1 MSNKTQNIK
10 SYKIVYPQ
18 IYSYTL
24 PELKPNEGSQ
34 KIGYTEKKNVHDRI
48 LQQVK
53 TAAFRLNYN
62 LIWSAPAF
70 FKGNK
75 ESFVDKLFHKF
86 LEKKGIERR
95 LELGQ
100 EWFYFNGEPLK
111 SKDLFDLFREE
122 KFSALQNDNG
132 KIEYKLRFEQQEAVN
147 KAIDYFEKTEK
158 GEFLWNAKPRFGK
171 TLASYDLAKQLNAS
185 KVLIVTNR
193 PAIANSWFD
202 DFEMF
207 VKGYAF
213 ISEATS
219 LKKRATL
226 TREQHIATRP
236 IKPLITFLSLQDLK
250 GSKYFGGNYNKLRWV
265 ADLDWD
271 LLIIDEAH
279 EGVDTSRTDA
289 AFDVIKR
296 KHTLHLSGT
305 PFKALANEKFPK
317 EAIYNWTY
325 LDEQKIKQI
334 EIEEDEVG
342 EHTDLPDLKL
352 FTYRIS
358 QMITNEVNEGI
369 EIENETRDYA
379 FDLNE
384 FFRAKNKK
392 FVHEEDVKEFL
403 KNLSTNKKYPFS
415 SPELREELKHTFW
428 YVGNR
433 VDSVKAL
440 EKLLKDDPVFKDY
453 KVIVAAGDGRS
464 FEEEEND
471 IKANEKSFEKV
482 KTAIDENDKTI
493 TLSCGQLTTGVT
505 IKEWT
510 AVLMLTDIKTPSLYM
525 QAAFRA
531 QNPYKEFRND
541 ELYFKKSAYLFDFAP
556 TRVLE
561 IYDQFSNGLN
571 PKAVNGEIT
580 EKDREENIKELLN
593 FFPVISEDANGQM
606 IELDANKVL
615 TFPNALAAT
624 EIVQARF
631 MTNLLF
637 NDSLKGVFNFPKEVE
652 DILDKMQV
660 EKNKRV
666 QRSSNS
672 LDLDDAK
679 KVNNN
684 KTKEI
689 NTNTEIILGE
699 KIFKT
704 NTERVVE
711 NLIEKNKE
719 QILTD
724 ELVDK
729 VSDIAKPLIAK
740 YKEVYKTTQADTKE
754 ITKQLEEKVKHIAEE
769 YNNAELKDGEVLKQ
783 KLINVIEKDFV
794 VDKVTQKEEEKVEKV
809 QKTKEDEIRDR
820 LRSFTRTIPMF
831 IMANDSKD
839 EITID
844 NFDLEID
851 DKDFLQLTSITKEEF
866 HKLRDGFD
874 FEEDGERKR
883 FQGVFN
889 KYRFNAS
896 IAEFRAKKEQ
906 LSNYFTAD
914 EDIFELIPNQKTNQI
929 FTPKKVVQLMINHLE
944 EHDPNLFCRTDS
956 TFIDLYMKSGMYIT
970 EIVKKLFNNTRS
982 KYYSSDHDCLKHI
995 LENQVYGLAP
1005 TAILQSITQSYI
1017 FGFDVENKITRKN
1030 FIQHDITSETKEGN
1044 AKEKLQELL
1053 NFTENMKFDAVV
1065 GNPPYQDEE
1074 ETNNRKS
1081 PIYPYFYDSSFII
1094 AKTSILIS
1102 PARFLFDAG
1111 LTNKKWNKKMLND
1124 DHLKVLLYEDDASKI
1139 FPNTDIKGGV
1149 TVIKRDENFT
1159 YGRIEQFIKND
1170 DIRKLYERIKK
1181 FKFSPLSDI
1190 IIGGR
1195 ADFLMNEKFHKA
1207 YPNAKND
1214 LLSAI
1219 QESASLKGK
1228 QIPKSLAPGSDNE
1241 IVTST
1246 LEILSYAFVPEK
1258 PSDVNNYYEIVG
1270 VIKNRRV
1277 SSWVKKEYLTTRRP
1291 ENNNI
1296 DFYKVFIPKSMG
1308 SGAFG
1313 ESLSQPLVGCPG
1325 MTSTP
1330 TFLRIGMFNT
1340 INEADNCAKYIKS
1353 KFARALL
1360 GIKKVTQD
1368 NAVPVWENIPLQ
1380 DFSKKSDIA
1389 WTKSLEEID
1398 IQLFR
1403 KYQLSDEEILF
1414 IEEKVQS
1421 MD

>member
-1 MSNKTQNIK
+1 MSNITQNIK
-10 SYKIVYPQ
+10 SYKVVYPQ

-34 KIGYTEKKNVHDRI
+34 KIGYTEQKNVHDRI

-53 TAAFRLNYN
+53 TAAFRLNYE
-62 LIWSAPAF
+62 LLWSAPAF
-70 FKGNK
+70 FKDSK
-75 ESFVDKLFHKF
+75 ENFIDKLFHKF
-86 LEKKGIERR
+86 LEKKGIQRKW
-95 LELGQ
+95 ELGQ

-111 SKDLFDLFREE
+111 SKDLFDLFRKE

-132 KIEYKLRFEQQEAVN
+132 KIDYALRFEQNEAVE
-147 KAIDYFEKTEK
+147 KAIDYFQKNEK

-171 TLASYDLAKQLNAS
+171 TLASYDLAKRLGAN

-207 VKGYAF
+207 VDGYNF
-213 ISEATS
+213 ISETSS
-219 LKKRATL
+219 LKNRATL

-265 ADLDWD
+265 ADLEWD

-279 EGVDTSRTDA
+279 EGVDTGRTDA

-325 LDEQKIKQI
+325 LDEQKIKQL
-334 EIEEDEVG
+334 ELEEGETG

-358 QMITNEVNEGI
+358 QMITDEVNEGI
-369 EIENETRDYA
+369 EIDNETRDYA

-384 FFRAKNKK
+384 FFRAKDKK
-392 FVHEEDVKEFL
+392 FVHEDDVKEFL

-415 SPELREELKHTFW
+415 TPELREELKHTFW

-440 EKLLKDDPVFKDY
+440 EKLLKEDPIFKDY

-471 IKANEKSFEKV
+471 FKANESSFQKV
-482 KTAIDENDKTI
+482 KKAIAENDKTI

-505 IKEWT
+505 VKEWT
-510 AVLMLTDIKTPSLYM
+510 AVLMLTDIKSPSLYM

-531 QNPYKEFRND
+531 QNPFKEFRNG

-561 IYDQFSNGLN
+561 IYDQFANGLN
-571 PKAVNGEIT
+571 PKAVKGEIT

-593 FFPVISEDANGQM
+593 FFPVISEDVNGEM

-666 QRSSNS
+666 QRSTNT

-679 KVNNN
+679 AVNNN

-689 NTNTEIILGE
+689 NQNTEIILGE

-704 NTERVVE
+704 NTERVVD
-711 NLIEKNKE
+711 NLLELNAE
-719 QILTD
+719 QIQAD
-724 ELVDK
+724 ELVEK
-729 VSDIAKPLIAK
+729 VSEVAEPLIAK
-740 YKEVYKTTQADTKE
+740 YKEVYKATQAETKE
-754 ITKQLEEKVKHIAEE
+754 VTKQIEEKVKALAEE
-769 YNNAELKDGEVLKQ
+769 FNNAEVKDSEALKQ
-783 KLINVIEKDFV
+783 KLIDTIELDFV
-794 VDKVTQKEEEKVEKV
+794 TNKVTQKEDEKVEKV

-831 IMANDSKD
+831 IMANDSKE

-851 DKDFLQLTSITKEEF
+851 DNDFLELTSITKEEF

-874 FEEDGERKR
+874 YEEDGERKT

-896 IAEFRAKKEQ
+896 IAEFRLKKDQ
-906 LSNYFTAD
+906 FANYFTAE

-929 FTPKKVVQLMINHLE
+929 FTPRNVVKMMINQLE
-944 EHDPNLFCRTDS
+944 EHDPTLFTRTDS
-956 TFIDLYMKSGMYIT
+956 TLIDLYMKSGMYIT
-970 EIVKKLFNNTRS
+970 EIVKKLFHNTR
-982 KYYSSDHDCLKHI
+982 KHYQSDEDCLKHI

-1005 TAILQSITQSYI
+1005 TPILHGITQSYI
-1017 FGFDVENKITRKN
+1017 FGFDIENSISRNN
-1030 FIQHDITSETKEGN
+1030 FVQHDITPEAKEGK
-1044 AKEKLQELL
+1044 AKEKLQELFNL
-1053 NFTENMKFDAVV
+1053 KENMKFDAVV
-1065 GNPPYQDEE
+1065 GNPPYQDK
-1074 ETNNRKS
+1074 TTGDS
-1081 PIYPYFYDSSFII
+1081 TQMPPIYHHFMDASYTISDVVC
-1094 AKTSILIS
+1094 LIS
-1102 PARFLFDAG
+1102 PARFLFNAG
-1111 LTNKKWNKKMLND
+1111 ATPSAWNRKMLCD
-1124 DHLKVLLYEDDASKI
+1124 KHLKVLYFEQDSAKV

-1149 TVIKRDENFT
+1149 AVTIRDNNKNF
-1159 YGRIEQFIKND
+1159 GAIETFTSYSELNSILKKVVHKTDSFLSEIIYSAFSYQFDETIHIEHPEVESKLSKGHKND
-1170 DIRKLYERIKK
+1170 IFSGIFNTLPDI
-1181 FKFSPLSDI
+1181 FTT
-1190 IIGGR
+1190 
-1195 ADFLMNEKFHKA
+1195 HK
-1207 YPNAKND
+1207 
-1214 LLSAI
+1214 
-1219 QESASLKGK
+1219 
-1228 QIPKSLAPGSDNE
+1228 PKSDQTYIKFYG
-1241 IVTST
+1241 
-1246 LEILSYAFVPEK
+1246 LSQTKREY
-1258 PSDVNNYYEIVG
+1258 
-1270 VIKNRRV
+1270 R
-1277 SSWVKKEYLTTRRP
+1277 WVKKSYIRNHPTT
-1291 ENNNI
+1291 
-1296 DFYKVFIPKSMG
+1296 DKYKVWLPNANG
-1308 SGAFG
+1308 SGTLGEVLSSPLIGKPTEGATQTFISIGAFDSV
-1313 ESLSQPLVGCPG
+1313 E
-1325 MTSTP
+1325 
-1330 TFLRIGMFNT
+1330 
-1340 INEADNCAKYIKS
+1340 EAERTLKYIKT
-1353 KFARALL
+1353 KFARTML
-1360 GIKKVTQD
+1360 GILKITQHNPPAKWEKV
-1368 NAVPVWENIPLQ
+1368 PLQ
-1380 DFSKKSDIA
+1380 DFTSNSDID
-1389 WTKSLEEID
+1389 WSKSISEID
-1398 IQLFR
+1398 KQLYK
-1403 KYQLSDEEILF
+1403 KYQLSNEEIKF
-1414 IEEKVQS
+1414 IEDNVQP
-1421 MD
+1421 MN

>member
-1 MSNKTQNIK
+1 MSNITQNIK
-10 SYKIVYPQ
+10 SYKVVYPQ

-34 KIGYTEKKNVHDRI
+34 KIGYTEHKDVHNRI

-53 TAAFRLNYN
+53 TAAIRLKYE
-62 LIWSAPAF
+62 LLWSAPAF
-70 FKGNK
+70 FKDSD
-75 ESFVDKLFHKF
+75 ESFIDKVFHRF
-86 LEKKGIERR
+86 LEKKGIERKW
-95 LELGQ
+95 ELGQ

-111 SKDLFDLFREE
+111 SKDLFDLFRKE

-132 KIEYKLRFEQQEAVN
+132 KIDYTLRFEQNEAVE
-147 KAIDYFEKTEK
+147 KAIDYFQKTEK

-171 TLASYDLAKQLNAS
+171 TLASYDLAKRLGAN

-207 VKGYAF
+207 VDGYNF
-213 ISEATS
+213 ISETSS
-219 LKKRATL
+219 LKNRATL

-250 GSKYFGGNYNKLRWV
+250 GSKYFGGNYDKLRWV
-265 ADLDWD
+265 ADLEWD

-279 EGVDTSRTDA
+279 EGVDTGRTDA

-325 LDEQKIKQI
+325 LDEQKIKQL
-334 EIEEDEVG
+334 ELEEGETG

-358 QMITNEVNEGI
+358 QMITDEVNEGI
-369 EIENETRDYA
+369 EIDNETRDYA

-384 FFRAKNKK
+384 FFRAKDKK
-392 FVHEEDVKEFL
+392 FVHEDDVKEFL
-403 KNLSTNKKYPFS
+403 RNLSTNKKYPFS
-415 SPELREELKHTFW
+415 TPELRDELKHTFW

-440 EKLLKDDPVFKDY
+440 EKLLKEDPIFKDY

-471 IKANEKSFEKV
+471 FKANESSFQKV
-482 KTAIDENDKTI
+482 KKAIAENNKTI

-505 IKEWT
+505 VKEWT
-510 AVLMLTDIKTPSLYM
+510 AVLMLTDIKSPSLYM

-531 QNPYKEFRND
+531 QNPFKEFRNG

-561 IYDQFSNGLN
+561 IYDQFANGLN
-571 PKAVNGEIT
+571 PKAVKGEIT

-593 FFPVISEDANGQM
+593 FFPVISEDVNGEM

-666 QRSSNS
+666 QRSTNT

-679 KVNNN
+679 AVNNN

-689 NTNTEIILGE
+689 NQNTEIILGE

-704 NTERVVE
+704 NTERVVD
-711 NLIEKNKE
+711 NLLELNAE
-719 QILTD
+719 QIQAD
-724 ELVDK
+724 ELVEK
-729 VSDIAKPLIAK
+729 VSEVAEPLIAK
-740 YKEVYKTTQADTKE
+740 YKEVYKATQAETKE
-754 ITKQLEEKVKHIAEE
+754 VTKQIEEKVKALAEE
-769 YNNAELKDGEVLKQ
+769 FNNAEVKDSEALKQ
-783 KLINVIEKDFV
+783 RLIDTIELDFV
-794 VDKVTQKEEEKVEKV
+794 TNKVTQKEDEKVEKV

-851 DKDFLQLTSITKEEF
+851 DNDFLELTSITKEEF

-874 FEEDGERKR
+874 YEEDGERKR

-896 IAEFRAKKEQ
+896 IAEFRLKKDQ
-906 LSNYFTAD
+906 LANYFTAE

-929 FTPKKVVQLMINHLE
+929 FTPKKVVQMMINQLE
-944 EHDPNLFCRTDS
+944 EHDPSLFTRTDS

-970 EIVKKLFNNTRS
+970 EIVKKLFANTR
-982 KYYSSDHDCLKHI
+982 KHYQSDEDCLKHI

-1005 TAILQSITQSYI
+1005 TPILHGITQSYI
-1017 FGFDVENKITRKN
+1017 FGFDIENSISRNN
-1030 FIQHDITSETKEGN
+1030 FVQHDITPEAKEGK
-1044 AKEKLQELL
+1044 AKEKLQELFNL
-1053 NFTENMKFDAVV
+1053 KENMKFDAVV
-1065 GNPPYQDEE
+1065 GNPPYQENISDVADNKSLSKQLFPLFIEE
-1074 ETNNRKS
+1074 GIKLQPKYLCLITPSRWFTGDAQDKSFIKLREFIKKNNNFRKIVNYS
-1081 PIYPYFYDSSFII
+1081 NSKVIFSDVEISGGVNYFIVENGYIGLVDFTEHYDSENIVMMQRPLFEEGFDII
-1094 AKTSILIS
+1094 LS
-1102 PARFLFDAG
+1102 
-1111 LTNKKWNKKMLND
+1111 N
-1124 DHLKVLLYEDDASKI
+1124 
-1139 FPNTDIKGGV
+1139 
-1149 TVIKRDENFT
+1149 
-1159 YGRIEQFIKND
+1159 GRNYQFIKKIKSSNFVSMTSITQGRNAFGIVGKNVNLISKEYYFD
-1170 DIRKLYERIKK
+1170 GSYELRCKYEEIRYIEKRYINKNIDIADKWKIFTSKGNGGAGLLTDNKQVAILGKAFIGKPNSVCTDSLIPIGSFETEYEAM
-1181 FKFSPLSDI
+1181 S
-1190 IIGGR
+1190 
-1195 ADFLMNEKFHKA
+1195 
-1207 YPNAKND
+1207 
-1214 LLSAI
+1214 LLSYFKTKFFRYVVGL
-1219 QESASLKGK
+1219 LK
-1228 QIPKSLAPGSDNE
+1228 
-1241 IVTST
+1241 TSQNV
-1246 LEILSYAFVPEK
+1246 YQNVYQFV
-1258 PSDVNNYYEIVG
+1258 
-1270 VIKNRRV
+1270 
-1277 SSWVKKEYLTTRRP
+1277 
-1291 ENNNI
+1291 
-1296 DFYKVFIPKSMG
+1296 
-1308 SGAFG
+1308 
-1313 ESLSQPLVGCPG
+1313 
-1325 MTSTP
+1325 
-1330 TFLRIGMFNT
+1330 
-1340 INEADNCAKYIKS
+1340 
-1353 KFARALL
+1353 
-1360 GIKKVTQD
+1360 
-1368 NAVPVWENIPLQ
+1368 PLQ
-1380 DFSKKSDIA
+1380 DFTENSDID
-1389 WTKSLEEID
+1389 WSKSISDIDQQLYKKYHLSNEEIM
-1398 IQLFR
+1398 
-1403 KYQLSDEEILF
+1403 F
-1414 IEEKVQS
+1414 IENKIQP

>member
-1 MSNKTQNIK
+1 MSNVTQNIK
-10 SYKIVYPQ
+10 SYKVVYPQ

-34 KIGYTEKKNVHDRI
+34 KIGYTEQENVHDRI

-53 TAAFRLNYN
+53 TAAFRLNYK
-62 LIWSAPAF
+62 LLWSAPAF
-70 FKGNK
+70 FKDSK
-75 ESFVDKLFHKF
+75 ESFIDKLFHKF

-111 SKDLFDLFREE
+111 SKDLFDLFRNE
-122 KFSALQNDNG
+122 KFAALQNDNG
-132 KIEYKLRFEQQEAVN
+132 KIDYTLRFEQEEAVK
-147 KAIDYFEKTEK
+147 KAIEYFEKTEK

-171 TLASYDLAKQLNAS
+171 TLASYDLAKRLNAN

-207 VKGYAF
+207 VDGYAF
-213 ISEATS
+213 ISETAS
-219 LKKRATL
+219 LKNRATL
-226 TREQHIATRP
+226 TREQHIAIRP

-250 GSKYFGGNYNKLRWV
+250 GARYFGGNYDKLRWA
-265 ADLDWD
+265 ADLEWD

-279 EGVDTSRTDA
+279 EGVDTGRTDA

-334 EIEEDEVG
+334 EIEEGEIG

-358 QMITNEVNEGI
+358 QMITDEVNEGI
-369 EIENETRDYA
+369 EIDNETRDYA

-384 FFRAKNKK
+384 FFRAKDKK
-392 FVHEEDVKEFL
+392 FVHEDDVKEFL

-415 SPELREELKHTFW
+415 TPELREELKHTFW

-440 EKLLKDDPVFKDY
+440 EKLLKEDDVFKDY
-453 KVIVAAGDGRS
+453 KIVVAAGDGRS
-464 FEEEEND
+464 FEEEESD
-471 IKANEKSFEKV
+471 FKGNESSFQKV
-482 KTAIDENDKTI
+482 KKAIAENDKTI

-505 IKEWT
+505 VKEWT

-531 QNPYKEFRND
+531 QNPYKEWNNG
-541 ELYFKKSAYLFDFAP
+541 ELISKKSAYLFDFAP

-561 IYDQFSNGLN
+561 IYDQFANGLN

-593 FFPVISEDANGQM
+593 FFPVISEDVNGEM

-615 TFPNALAAT
+615 TFPNALAAA

-666 QRSSNS
+666 QRSTNT
-672 LDLDDAK
+672 LDLDDARA
-679 KVNNN
+679 VDNN

-704 NTERVVE
+704 NTERVVD
-711 NLIEKNKE
+711 NLLKLNTE
-719 QILTD
+719 QIIAD
-724 ELVDK
+724 ELVKK
-729 VSDIAKPLIAK
+729 VSEVAEPLIAK
-740 YKEVYKTTQADTKE
+740 YKEVYKATQSETNE
-754 ITKQLEEKVKHIAEE
+754 VTKQIQEKVKQIAEE
-769 YNNAELKDGEVLKQ
+769 FNNAEVKDSEALKQ
-783 KLINVIEKDFV
+783 KLIDTIELDFV
-794 VDKVTQKEEEKVEKV
+794 TNKVTQKEEEKVEKV

-851 DKDFLQLTSITKEEF
+851 DNDFLELTSITKEEF
-866 HKLRDGFD
+866 HKLRDGFNY
-874 FEEDGERKR
+874 EEDGERKT

-896 IAEFRAKKEQ
+896 IAEFRLKKEQ
-906 LSNYFTAD
+906 LANYFTVE

-929 FTPKKVVQLMINHLE
+929 FTPKKVVQMMINNLE
-944 EHDPNLFCRTDS
+944 EHEPSLFNRTDS

-982 KYYSSDHDCLKHI
+982 HYKSDIECLKHI

-1005 TAILQSITQSYI
+1005 TPILQGITQSYI
-1017 FGFDVENKITRKN
+1017 FGFDVESEISRKN
-1030 FIQHDITSETKEGN
+1030 FIQHDITPEAQEGK

-1053 NFTENMKFDAVV
+1053 NLNANMKFDAIV
-1065 GNPPYQDEE
+1065 GNPPYQD
-1074 ETNNRKS
+1074 NDGSGGQGSSAK
-1081 PIYPYFYDSSFII
+1081 PIYNYFVETAKDINPRMINLIMPTRWYAGGKGLDEFRKQMLDDKTIAEIHDFPNPSIIFPSTNIRGGVCFI
-1094 AKTSILIS
+1094 LW
-1102 PARFLFDAG
+1102 DNDYN
-1111 LTNKKWNKKMLND
+1111 NKKDLVKVITYGDSLLDKRAIKRKLKFEGEELFIRHIESINILRRIKLQNEFTSFEKYVSSRKPFGLDSKFDRSADFCKTKSGLKDPVICYAKRQEIGYVDNDKFNFDKKRLESYKVFTPFANNIGTELND
-1124 DHLKVLLYEDDASKI
+1124 DNLNAFI
-1139 FPNTDIKGGV
+1139 GNPNTICTETYIILGDGLNVNKIVAENIIKYFK
-1149 TVIKRDENFT
+1149 T
-1159 YGRIEQFIKND
+1159 
-1170 DIRKLYERIKK
+1170 
-1181 FKFSPLSDI
+1181 KFS
-1190 IIGGR
+1190 R
-1195 ADFLMNEKFHKA
+1195 FLHGIAKSNQNGTAKTYKF
-1207 YPNAKND
+1207 
-1214 LLSAI
+1214 
-1219 QESASLKGK
+1219 
-1228 QIPKSLAPGSDNE
+1228 
-1241 IVTST
+1241 V
-1246 LEILSYAFVPEK
+1246 
-1258 PSDVNNYYEIVG
+1258 
-1270 VIKNRRV
+1270 
-1277 SSWVKKEYLTTRRP
+1277 
-1291 ENNNI
+1291 
-1296 DFYKVFIPKSMG
+1296 
-1308 SGAFG
+1308 
-1313 ESLSQPLVGCPG
+1313 
-1325 MTSTP
+1325 
-1330 TFLRIGMFNT
+1330 
-1340 INEADNCAKYIKS
+1340 
-1353 KFARALL
+1353 
-1360 GIKKVTQD
+1360 
-1368 NAVPVWENIPLQ
+1368 PLQ
-1380 DFSKKSDIA
+1380 DFTENSDID
-1389 WTKSLEEID
+1389 WSKTIPEID
-1398 IQLFR
+1398 QQLYT
-1403 KYQLSDEEILF
+1403 KYNLTSDEIAF
-1414 IEEKVQS
+1414 IENMIKPME
-1421 MD
+1421 